1 MKINY
6 KLFIYIYLTMGCLC
20 STKVSEKPI
29 LDITQYENKDEPLIK
44 HDQLYT
50 IDPNYTFYENTNDI

>member
-1 MKINY
+1 
-6 KLFIYIYLTMGCLC
+6 MGCLC

-44 HDQLYT
+44 NDQLYVN
-50 IDPNYTFYENTNDI
+50 DPDYIFYEDTDDI

>member
-1 MKINY
+1 
-6 KLFIYIYLTMGCLC
+6 MGCLC

-29 LDITQYENKDEPLIK
+29 LDITQCENKDEPLIK

-50 IDPNYTFYENTNDI
+50 IDPNYIFYEDTDDI